1 MTNNGSAEVVMKLSH
16 LSVPAHPSARSVVLG
31 DTPSSPSEAMALYFV
46 AARLVELHMLVIAR
60 DNSQTSAPE
69 MTTTR
74 RVLEDTRRALIAAL
88 AVADANESRD
98 TVIAGPPTLSVV
110 QGGVRRQ
117 RVRRG
122 A

>member
-1 MTNNGSAEVVMKLSH
+1 
-16 LSVPAHPSARSVVLG
+16 
-31 DTPSSPSEAMALYFV
+31 MALYFV
-46 AARLVELHMLVIAR
+46 AARHVELQMLVIAR

-98 TVIAGPPTLSVV
+98 TVISAPPTLSVV
-110 QGGVRRQ
+110 QDGVRRQ

>member
-1 MTNNGSAEVVMKLSH
+1 MTNNGSAEVAMKLSH
-16 LSVPAHPSARSVVLG
+16 LSAPAHPSARSVVLG
-31 DTPSSPSEAMALYFV
+31 DTPPSPSEAMALYFA

-74 RVLEDTRRALIAAL
+74 RVLEDARRALIAAL

-122 A
+122 E